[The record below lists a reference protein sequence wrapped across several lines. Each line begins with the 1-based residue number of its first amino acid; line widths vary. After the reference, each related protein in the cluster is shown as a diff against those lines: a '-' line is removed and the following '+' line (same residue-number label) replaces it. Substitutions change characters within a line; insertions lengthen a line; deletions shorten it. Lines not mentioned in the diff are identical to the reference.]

1 MKNTPKILREQEI
14 RLTNFLTLISK
25 LKSKTLIAEK
35 ISVHPSYI
43 THILKKK
50 RGIGPYLGMRI
61 EEAFGKPK
69 GWLTKKH

>member
-50 RGIGPYLGMRI
+50 EALGLI
-61 EEAFGKPK
+61 
-69 GWLTKKH
+69 